1 MDEEKVRN
9 EASQRKEVSW
19 IPMSPRD
26 LNWIF
31 WSPVSFT
38 LGRFYRVSVL
48 SCIQAYG
55 LHEPSSGKT
64 AEPGE
69 FCVCTDL

>member
-26 LNWIF
+26 LN
-31 WSPVSFT
+31 
-38 LGRFYRVSVL
+38 
-48 SCIQAYG
+48 
-55 LHEPSSGKT
+55 
-64 AEPGE
+64 
-69 FCVCTDL
+69 